1 MALAKSVEACPPIA
15 AGDGSVVTACI
26 KTRVASELVR
36 VVMSDGT
43 HLTGTKV
50 HPVWSLDRNDWVSLG
65 DLVEGENLATELGPI
80 SVSSLELYRT
90 TEPVYNFETHGEH
103 VYQVT
108 NLGVLVHNKCAGL
121 HHFAPRAWGSKL
133 PYGSKLLTNF
143 GPKSHTAIHNAFSAF
158 VKSRFGQAFN
168 AKSGKWWQANTT
180 WQERYRALIDFHRNY
195 QGGNY
200 FSAFMKEI
208 RDGIKAGQNPL
219 GR

>member
-1 MALAKSVEACPPIA
+1 MEACPPIA

-43 HLTGTKV
+43 ELTGTKV

-108 NLGVLVHNKCAGL
+108 QLGLLVHNAYTTLKGMRNPKVANAIKNG
-121 HHFAPRAWGSKL
+121 K
-133 PYGSKLLTNF
+133 
-143 GPKSHTAIHNAFSAF
+143 KSHDAFRALAKATGWKTDVF
-158 VKSRFGQAFN
+158 VRFKNGKYGFVEALTKSRRPLELKPCTLSGI
-168 AKSGKWWQANTT
+168 AKGKAQLPKYEAS
-180 WQERYRALIDFHRNY
+180 LGKK
-195 QGGNY
+195 GGVIY
-200 FSAFMKEI
+200 Y
-208 RDGIKAGQNPL
+208 
-219 GR
+219 